1 MNDRSSRQA
10 LELPRSGPT
19 LVEIRWRVRGPTR
32 DIVICAVYRDNS
44 AGLELRAAFENGE
57 IVRTRRAP
65 HIEEAR
71 LIAGEGGGIGHDG
84 SVGANGPRV
93 MAPASRH
100 FVRPAGCW

>member
-32 DIVICAVYRDNS
+32 DIVICAVYQDNS

-71 LIAGEGGGIGHDG
+71 LIAGEWLGAVLEEGGFEQLAK
-84 SVGANGPRV
+84 SPET
-93 MAPASRH
+93 
-100 FVRPAGCW
+100 